1 MEDVF
6 LKLMF
11 NILKIDTT
19 FKIIYQF
26 YLKKMKK
33 SKIFLLISLIKLNVI
48 HARNLKQALNHKYVL
63 KKVYRVITY
72 NQNLD

>member
-11 NILKIDTT
+11 NIRKIDTT

-26 YLKKMKK
+26 YLKKNEKIKK
-33 SKIFLLISLIKLNVI
+33 FFANFFDKTECDSHKKFKTRIKS
-48 HARNLKQALNHKYVL
+48 
-63 KKVYRVITY
+63 
-72 NQNLD
+72 